1 MKLFIYNK
9 HLAFGV
15 ELSLK
20 NEMLAKQELLN
31 RERPEDEKT
40 QWIESENFPP
50 VGKFFEVGVGLR
62 DKTEKEKVEAGEIK
76 LSDIKEQIFQK
87 INKRCY
93 DAIVSGFE
101 SKALGTITDGDY
113 DIYVYD
119 SEDVDQMNL
128 IGAVAIDSDVAYKC
142 TRKSDMKREFFK
154 HTNAQIKQVL
164 SDAANRKISLL
175 KHCYEL
181 KASIQA
187 LNNYDAVIS
196 FDILQGWE

>member
-40 QWIESENFPP
+40 QWLESESFPP

-62 DKTEKEKVEAGEIK
+62 DKTEKEKVESGEMK

-87 INKRCY
+87 INKLCY
-93 DAIVSGFE
+93 EEIVSGFE
-101 SKALGTITDGDY
+101 SKALGEVH
-113 DIYVYD
+113 VYD
-119 SEDVDQMNL
+119 SEDVDQVNL
-128 IGAVAIDSDVAYKC
+128 IGAVASGSDVYYKC
-142 TRKSDMKREFFK
+142 SRNSDGLRDFFL
-154 HTNAQIKQVL
+154 HTNAQVKQVL
-164 SDAANRKISLL
+164 ADGASRKISLL
-175 KHCYEL
+175 QHCYEL
-181 KASIQA
+181 KAGIQA

-196 FDILQGWE
+196 FDILKGWE